1 MSSKRLNIWIAE
13 DDQDDRLLIED
24 AFIANG
30 VSKRQI
36 LFIADGEEL
45 LDRLNADGTL
55 PGIILLDL
63 NMPRKD
69 GREALKEIR
78 SQQVFKHIPIIIF
91 TTSNSEEDI
100 RLAYQQG
107 SNTYIT
113 KPNLYSDLVDTT
125 GIIKK
130 YWFEKAALAS

>member
-1 MSSKRLNIWIAE
+1 MITKPFHILIAE

-24 AFIANG
+24 AFKANG
-30 VSKRQI
+30 VSHGQ
-36 LFIADGEEL
+36 LFFVADGEEL
-45 LDRLNADGTL
+45 IERLSGLEPL
-55 PGIILLDL
+55 PGIIMLDL

-78 SQQVFKHIPIIIF
+78 SKLDYKHIPIIVF
-91 TTSNSEEDI
+91 TTSNSEDDI
-100 RLAYQQG
+100 KMAYQHG
-107 SNTYIT
+107 GNTYIT
-113 KPNLYSDLVDTT
+113 KPTRFTDLVDTT